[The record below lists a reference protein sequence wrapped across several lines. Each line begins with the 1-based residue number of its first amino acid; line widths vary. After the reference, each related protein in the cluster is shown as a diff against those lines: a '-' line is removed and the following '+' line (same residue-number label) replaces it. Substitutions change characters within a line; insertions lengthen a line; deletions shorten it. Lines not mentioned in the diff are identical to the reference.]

1 MRDNKAIGAAAI
13 LVTVGSWVALW
24 ISTAGGLGPGI
35 NPKPHEASGWMMAR
49 QALKLLKPG
58 GQIVVIAR
66 DTTSFKNPASD
77 IQLASFKATLREA
90 GVGIAKVQAL
100 HVDPLRPVEV
110 PRGDFFELVK
120 NTPKG
125 AVIVSFMGP
134 PILSEAQRKQL
145 GEVKPSI
152 VAFCSGSL
160 PEHVDLRTLMEQG
173 LLQVAVVSR
182 TNAPRN
188 ESSPSDRQGWFEQSF
203 AAVTAANTA
212 NALNQEIDRK

>member
-1 MRDNKAIGAAAI
+1 VIGAAAG
-13 LVTVGSWVALW
+13 LATVGAWVALW
-24 ISTAGGLGPGI
+24 ISAGGGFGPRI
-35 NPKPHEASGWMMAR
+35 NPKPHEASGWMIA
-49 QALKLLKPG
+49 QQTLKLLRPG

-77 IQLASFKATLREA
+77 IQLASFKTTLREA
-90 GVGIAKVQAL
+90 GVSIAKIQAL
-100 HVDPLRPVEV
+100 QVDPLRPVEV
-110 PRGDFFELVK
+110 PAGDFFELIK

-134 PILSEAQRKQL
+134 PLLTEPQRKQL
-145 GEVKPSI
+145 GEIKPNI

-160 PEHVDLRTLMEQG
+160 PEHVDLRTLIEQG

-188 ESSPSDRQGWFEQSF
+188 ASPPSDRQGWFERSF

-212 NALNQEIDRK
+212 SALNQDLDRK